1 MCFDEEFLRQALY
14 QCLFPAY
21 LTNTGGSARADV
33 LALARVAAALRPSSA
48 CAPRADLPKVSYES
62 QVRIRLGWF
71 WSVCIGLAMRAFG

>member
-62 QVRIRLGWF
+62 DADTARMEI
-71 WSVCIGLAMRAFG
+71 CIGSR